1 MKNPKLHLLVIFLGL
16 PNSFTFAKVY
26 DCAIPAVSLH
36 DSLNANIQLV
46 AQVSEAMSDEEAKV
60 AAEVEAYTTDFNEFK
75 KFDKRKVKITSSPS
89 YLDAVGRLTIKTKK
103 GEKFQCSAYLTSG
116 TPGASSNK
124 LGSAAHCINEYAN
137 IKDKLKTPKKIDIAS
152 MTWTTTVNGQTIT
165 KNVKIL
171 EFDFETDQMLLE
183 IDSKIPFNKI
193 KPLLLETEMEF
204 SPKELILTQYPTQL
218 ISAGFNA
225 DSYKGEG
232 GKVLTYDDSIDVQRV
247 TVQDLT
253 KGDSIVPITVTYS
266 GGSGG
271 PLIAKMDLTEE
282 DVSNPYDQMYVIGT
296 LYGFSGIDQSMN
308 YEDKNRALGTNRP
321 GIRDYTL
328 LIRLYEKHK

>member
-1 MKNPKLHLLVIFLGL
+1 M
-16 PNSFTFAKVY
+16 STFYTLAKECDFVT
-26 DCAIPAVSLH
+26 PQVSLH
-36 DSLNANIQLV
+36 DSIDKNMQLV
-46 AQVSEAMSDEEAKV
+46 AQVSEAMTDEEA
-60 AAEVEAYTTDFNEFK
+60 EAYTTDFNEFK
-75 KFDKRKVKITSSPS
+75 KHDKRKVKTTSSPS
-89 YLDAVGRLTIKTKK
+89 YLDAVGRLAIKTKK
-103 GEKFQCSAYLTSG
+103 GHTSYCSAYLTSG

-137 IKDKLKTPKKIDIAS
+137 NKDKLKTPKKKDIAS

-171 EFDFETDQMLLE
+171 DFDFETDQMLLE
-183 IDSKIPFNKI
+183 IDSKIPFSQI

-204 SPKELILTQYPTQL
+204 SPKELILTQYPTHL
-218 ISAGFNA
+218 ISAGFHG
-225 DSYKGEG
+225 DTHKGEG
-232 GKVLTYDDSIDVQRV
+232 GKVLTYDDSIDVKRV
-247 TVQDLT
+247 AVQDLT
-253 KGDSIVPITVTYS
+253 RGDSIVPRTVTYS

-308 YEDKNRALGTNRP
+308 YEDKNRAHGTNRP
-321 GIRDYTL
+321 SFRDYTL